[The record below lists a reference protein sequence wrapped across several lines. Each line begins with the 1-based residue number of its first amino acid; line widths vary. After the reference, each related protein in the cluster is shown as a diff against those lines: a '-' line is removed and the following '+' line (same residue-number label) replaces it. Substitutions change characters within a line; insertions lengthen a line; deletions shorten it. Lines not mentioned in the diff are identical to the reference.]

1 MGVRLALGARRGT
14 VIGMVLSRASVVI
27 GAGIAGGIIAS
38 LWLSQFLVALL
49 FGVEP
54 QDRLVLLGSAAT
66 LLAAGLL
73 AAAVPAWR
81 ASRINPASILRM
93 Q

>member
-1 MGVRLALGARRGT
+1 
-14 VIGMVLSRASVVI
+14 VLSRAAVLIV
-27 GAGIAGGIIAS
+27 AGIAGGTVVS

-66 LLAAGLL
+66 LLGAGLL

-81 ASRINPASILRM
+81 ASRIDPADAVRDV
-93 Q
+93 